1 MRYPFVFKRI
11 YRFADMIRSIFFT
24 LVVSLFTTVLLAQN
38 SSVLAQGDWY
48 KISTTKNGIYKLSYS
63 SVIDLGIDVDNLQIS
78 AIKLYGN
85 GGGMLPHL
93 NSDFRHNDLPEMAIK
108 IYDSNNN
115 GVFESSDYIL
125 FYGMSADIW
134 KLNASTN
141 LFEHKTHLFSDKV
154 YYFLTVDNQGEGKRI
169 ESKNTLQ
176 NPTKTITDYNAF
188 SYHEQ
193 ELENIIHSGKKW
205 FGERFSYD
213 NSQNFSFSFPNL
225 ILSEAVNIKTAVVG
239 RSLQS
244 SNFKINANS
253 TFLSTLNVPNVVT
266 TYATEYA
273 KEASNNS
280 LFNSNSSN
288 IDVNLEYS
296 SGDSGAEAW
305 LNYIEINARRELK
318 ISGNYL
324 TFRDVES
331 LADEIGKF
339 EIQNANGLSVWDVS
353 DPTNVLQLTTNLVG
367 DVLSFNDSL
376 NTLIEYIAF
385 NNSAYLSPTLYSK
398 ISNQDI
404 HNTSNDVEFIIV
416 SHPDFLSAANR
427 LAGFHL
433 ENDNIKSVVVTPQQ
447 IYNEY
452 SSAMQDVTAI
462 RDFVKYQYDKENSVL
477 KYLLLF
483 GDGSYDPKDRV
494 ENNTNFIPTYQS
506 VNSTHPTQS
515 YVTDDYFGLLD
526 DDEGLFNNDLV
537 DIGIGRFP
545 VATLAEA
552 NILVDKVEGYYKKS
566 SFGSWRND
574 IAFIADDGDSKD
586 GNTHMW
592 QADSLSNI
600 VADNYEEINIQKIY
614 LDNYYQEST
623 PGGPRSSA
631 TQNAINNKV
640 EKGALLVNYTGHG
653 GPLGWTQERIL
664 EVDQIKKWDN
674 LQSLPLF
681 MTATCKFSYF
691 DNPEEKSAGEYV
703 LLNENG
709 GAIALLST
717 TRLVFVGPNYNLNTK
732 FINTLFEKVGGE
744 FPRLGD
750 IFKTTKVLS
759 GTNSNNRNFT
769 LLGDP
774 ALCLAYPKYDV
785 RTTSIADTLKALGE
799 VTIDGEIRDNGS
811 LLTNFNGTIYPTVY
825 DKEIIKTTLGQE
837 SCTPMPYRDQ
847 NNILYKGAATVKDGK
862 FSFSFIV
869 PKDIAYNYGAGKISY
884 YAVNDDEQT
893 PLDAN
898 GSEHD
903 FVIGGT
909 ADDIIYDYDPAELNL
924 YINTRTFKDGG
935 VTDENPVLLA
945 DVFDESGINTVGNG
959 IGHDITAVL
968 DGNTSNPYVLNDF
981 YEANKDDYTQGVVRF
996 PFYNLEKG
1004 EHTLTLKVWDVFNNS
1019 SEATISFV
1027 VSDENDFTIADYI
1040 SYPNPFSTSTD
1051 IYFQH
1056 NKPNQ
1061 NLDVVLRIYSITGV
1075 LVKQFE
1081 ETYTDNGYRIGP
1093 INWNGKDEYG
1103 GQISA
1108 GMYIAKL
1115 DVYSDD
1121 GDFTSKSIR
1130 IILMP

>member
-1 MRYPFVFKRI
+1 MKKRI
-11 YRFADMIRSIFFT
+11 FIALFFT
-24 LVVSLFTTVLLAQN
+24 VFCVGLFAQN
-38 SSVLAQGDWY
+38 SSVLAQGEWY

-63 SVIDLGIDVDNLQIS
+63 SFVDLGIDVNDLQIS
-78 AIKLYGN
+78 AIKLYGK

-93 NSDFRHNDLPEMAIK
+93 NSEFRHNDLPEMAIK

-125 FYGMSADIW
+125 FYGMSANIW
-134 KLNASTN
+134 KLNTSSN
-141 LFEHKTHLFSDKV
+141 LFEHTTHLFSDKV
-154 YYFLTVDNQGEGKRI
+154 YYFLTVDNQGEGKRV
-169 ESKNTLQ
+169 ELKNTLL
-176 NPTKTITDYNAF
+176 NPTRIITDYNAF

-193 ELENIIHSGKKW
+193 ELENIIQSGKKW

-225 ILSEAVNIKTAVVG
+225 IFSESVNIKTAVVG

-244 SNFKINANS
+244 SNFKISANS
-253 TFLSTLNVPNVVT
+253 AFLSTLNIPNVVS

-280 LFNSNSSN
+280 LFNSNSTN
-288 IDVNLEYS
+288 IDVNLEYTS
-296 SGDSGAEAW
+296 ADSGAEAW

-318 ISGNYL
+318 LTGNYL
-324 TFRDVES
+324 NFRDVES
-331 LADEIGKF
+331 VSDEIGEF
-339 EIQNANGLSVWDVS
+339 VIQNAIGVNVWDVTN
-353 DPTNVLQLTTNLVG
+353 PTNVKFLQTNSSGSLV
-367 DVLSFNDSL
+367 SFNDSL
-376 NTLIEYIAF
+376 NSFKEYIAF
-385 NNSAYLSPTLYSK
+385 NPSAYLTPMLHSTVNNQDLHG
-398 ISNQDI
+398 ISNNI
-404 HNTSNDVEFIIV
+404 EFVII
-416 SHPDFLSAANR
+416 SHPDFLFAANR
-427 LAGFHL
+427 LADFHF
-433 ENDNIKSVVVTPQQ
+433 EMDNMNSIVVTPQQ
-447 IYNEY
+447 IYNEF
-452 SSAMQDVTAI
+452 SSGMQDVSAI
-462 RDFVKYQYDKENSVL
+462 RDFLKHQYNKENSAL

-483 GDGSYDPKDRV
+483 GDASYDPKNRL
-494 ENNTNFIPTYQS
+494 ENNTNFVVTYQS
-506 VNSTHPTQS
+506 ANSTHPTQT

-545 VATLAEA
+545 VATLKEA
-552 NILVDKVEGYYKKS
+552 NVLVDKVERYYEKP

-574 IAFIADDGDSKD
+574 VAFIADDGDAND
-586 GNTHMW
+586 GNIHMW
-592 QADSLSNI
+592 QADSLANH
-600 VADNYEEINIQKIY
+600 VADNYDDINIQKIY

-631 TQNAINNKV
+631 AQSAINNKID
-640 EKGALLVNYTGHG
+640 KGALLINYTGHG

-664 EVDQIKKWDN
+664 EVDQIKSCFNIDN
-674 LQSLPLF
+674 LPLF
-681 MTATCKFSYF
+681 MTATCKFSCF
-691 DNPEEKSAGEYV
+691 DNPEEKSAGEYL

-732 FINTLFEKVGGE
+732 FIQNIFKKKDGKFL
-744 FPRLGD
+744 RLGD
-750 IFKTTKVLS
+750 LFKTTKVLS
-759 GTNSNNRNFT
+759 GTNLNNRNFT

-774 ALCLAYPKYDV
+774 ALRLVYPKHDV
-785 RTTSIADTLKALGE
+785 ITTIIADTLKALGE
-799 VTIDGEIRDNGS
+799 VSIDGEIRDNGS

-847 NNILYKGAATVKDGK
+847 NNILYKGAATVKDGE
-862 FSFSFIV
+862 FSFNFIV
-869 PKDIAYNYGAGKISY
+869 PRDIAYNYGAGKISY
-884 YAVNDDEQT
+884 YAVNDDEQN

-898 GSEHD
+898 GSEYD
-903 FVIGGT
+903 FVIGGN
-909 ADDIIYDYDPAELNL
+909 ADNITYDYDPAELNL
-924 YINTRTFKDGG
+924 YINTRNFKDGG

-945 DVFDESGINTVGNG
+945 DIFDLSGINTVGNG

-981 YEANKDDYTQGVVRF
+981 YEAKKDNYTEGIIRF
-996 PFYNLEKG
+996 PFYNMEKG
-1004 EHTLTLKVWDVFNNS
+1004 EHSLTLKVWDVFNNS

-1027 VSDENDFTIADYI
+1027 VSDENEFTIADYI
-1040 SYPNPFSTSTD
+1040 TYPNPFSSSTD

-1061 NLDVVLRIYSITGV
+1061 NLDVDLRIYSITGV

-1081 ETYTDNGYRIGP
+1081 ENYTDNGYRIGP
-1093 INWNGKDEYG
+1093 INWNGKDDYG
-1103 GQISA
+1103 GQISP

>member
-1 MRYPFVFKRI
+1 MNKRI
-11 YRFADMIRSIFFT
+11 FIALFFT
-24 LVVSLFTTVLLAQN
+24 VFCAGLFAQN
-38 SSVLAQGDWY
+38 SSVLAQGEWY

-63 SVIDLGIDVDNLQIS
+63 SVKDLGIDVDNLQIS

-125 FYGMSADIW
+125 FYGMSANIW
-134 KLNASTN
+134 KFNPSTN

-154 YYFLTVDNQGEGKRI
+154 YYFLTVDNQDEGKRV
-169 ESKNTLQ
+169 ELKNTLL

-188 SYHEQ
+188 AYHEQ

-213 NSQNFSFSFPNL
+213 NSQNFSFSLPNL
-225 ILSEAVNIKTAVVG
+225 ILTEAVNIKTAVVG

-253 TFLSTLNVPNVVT
+253 TFLSTLNVPNVIT

-288 IDVNLEYS
+288 INVNLEYS
-296 SGDSGAEAW
+296 TGDSGAEAW

-318 ISGNYL
+318 LSGNYL

-331 LADEIGKF
+331 QSDEIGKF
-339 EIQNANGLSVWDVS
+339 EIENANGVSVWDVS
-353 DPTNVLQLTTNLVG
+353 DPTNVLELTTNLVG
-367 DVLSFNDSL
+367 NVLSFNDSL
-376 NTLIEYIAF
+376 NSINEYMAY
-385 NNSAYLSPTLYSK
+385 NSSSYLTPMLHSSVANQDLHA
-398 ISNQDI
+398 ISN
-404 HNTSNDVEFIIV
+404 NVEFVIV

-427 LAGFHL
+427 LADFHL
-433 ENDNIKSVVVTPQQ
+433 EKDNMNSIVVTPQQ
-447 IYNEY
+447 IYNEF
-452 SSAMQDVTAI
+452 SSGMQDVSAI
-462 RDFVKYQYDKENSVL
+462 RDFLKHQYDKENSAL

-483 GDGSYDPKDRV
+483 GDGSYDPKNRV
-494 ENNTNFIPTYQS
+494 ENNTNFIVTYQS
-506 VNSTHPTQS
+506 ANSTHPTQT

-526 DDEGLFNNDLV
+526 DDEGLFINDLV

-545 VATLAEA
+545 VATLKEA
-552 NILVDKVEGYYKKS
+552 NILVDKVERYYEES

-574 IAFIADDGDSKD
+574 VAFIADDGDAND

-592 QADSLSNI
+592 QADSLANHL
-600 VADNYEEINIQKIY
+600 ADNYDEINIQKIY

-631 TQNAINNKV
+631 TQSAINNKV
-640 EKGALLVNYTGHG
+640 DKGALLINYTGHG

-664 EVDQIKKWDN
+664 EVDQINKWSNIDN
-674 LQSLPLF
+674 LPLF

-732 FINTLFEKVGGE
+732 FIQNIFKKQDGE
-744 FPRLGD
+744 LPRLGD
-750 IFKTTKVLS
+750 LFKTTKVLS
-759 GTNSNNRNFT
+759 GTSANNRNFT

-774 ALCLAYPKYDV
+774 ALRLAYPKYDV
-785 RTTSIADTLKALGE
+785 RTTIVSDTLKALSE
-799 VTIDGEIRDNGS
+799 VTIEGEIEEDGFFIS
-811 LLTNFNGTIYPTVY
+811 DFNGTIYPTVY
-825 DKEIIKTTLGQE
+825 DKELIKTTLGQE

-847 NNILYKGAATVKDGK
+847 NNILYKGAATVTDGK

-884 YAVNDDEQT
+884 YAVSDEEN
-893 PLDAN
+893 PVDAS
-898 GSEHD
+898 GSEKG
-903 FVIGGT
+903 FVIGGS
-909 ADDIIYDYDPAELNL
+909 ADNVVYDYDEAELSL
-924 YINTRTFKDGG
+924 FINTRTFKDGG
-935 VTDENPVLLA
+935 ITDENPILIA

-981 YEANKDDYTQGVVRF
+981 YEAAKDDFSKGIINF

-1027 VSDENDFTIADYI
+1027 VSDENEFTIADYI
-1040 SYPNPFSTSTD
+1040 TYPNPFSTSTD

-1061 NLDVVLRIYSITGV
+1061 NLDLVLEIYSVTGV
-1075 LVKQFE
+1075 LVKRFA
-1081 ETYTDNGYRIGP
+1081 ETYNDDGYRVGP

-1103 GQISA
+1103 GNLSA

>member
-1 MRYPFVFKRI
+1 
-11 YRFADMIRSIFFT
+11 MIRSIFLT

-48 KISTTKNGIYKLSYS
+48 KISTTKNGIYKISYS
-63 SVIDLGIDVDNLQIS
+63 SIVDLGIDVNNLQIS
-78 AIKLYGN
+78 TIKLYGN

-244 SNFKINANS
+244 SNFIINANS
-253 TFLSTLNVPNVVT
+253 TFLSTLNVSNVVA

-318 ISGNYL
+318 LSGNYL

-331 LADEIGKF
+331 LSDEIGKF
-339 EIQNANGLSVWDVS
+339 EIENASEVSVWDVTN
-353 DPTNVLQLTTNLVG
+353 PTNAKFLQTNSSGSLV
-367 DVLSFNDSL
+367 SFNDSL
-376 NTLIEYIAF
+376 NSIKEYIAF
-385 NNSAYLSPTLYSK
+385 NSSAYLTPTLHSSVANQDLHA
-398 ISNQDI
+398 ISN
-404 HNTSNDVEFIIV
+404 NVEFVIV

-427 LAGFHL
+427 LADFHL
-433 ENDNIKSVVVTPQQ
+433 EKDNMNSIVVTPQQ
-447 IYNEY
+447 IYNEF
-452 SSAMQDVTAI
+452 SSGMQDVSAI
-462 RDFVKYQYDKENSVL
+462 RDFLKHQYDKENSAL

-483 GDGSYDPKDRV
+483 GDGSYDPKNRV
-494 ENNTNFIPTYQS
+494 ENNTNFIVTYQS
-506 VNSTHPTQS
+506 ANSTHPTQS

-526 DDEGLFNNDLV
+526 DDEGLFINDLV

-545 VATLAEA
+545 VATLKEA
-552 NILVDKVEGYYKKS
+552 NILVDKVERYYEEP

-574 IAFIADDGDSKD
+574 VAFIADDGDAND

-592 QADSLSNI
+592 QADSLANHL
-600 VADNYEEINIQKIY
+600 ADNYDEINIQKIY
-614 LDNYYQEST
+614 LDNYYQQST

-631 TQNAINNKV
+631 TQSAINNKV
-640 EKGALLVNYTGHG
+640 DKGALLINYTGHG

-664 EVDQIKKWDN
+664 EVDQINKWSNIDN
-674 LQSLPLF
+674 LPLF

-732 FINTLFEKVGGE
+732 FIQNIFKKQDGE
-744 FPRLGD
+744 LPRLGD
-750 IFKTTKVLS
+750 LFKTTKVLS
-759 GTNSNNRNFT
+759 GTSANNRNFT

-774 ALCLAYPKYDV
+774 ALRLAYPKYDV
-785 RTTSIADTLKALGE
+785 RTTIVSDTLKALSE
-799 VTIDGEIRDNGS
+799 VTIEGEIEEDGFFIS
-811 LLTNFNGTIYPTVY
+811 DFNGTIYPTVY
-825 DKEIIKTTLGQE
+825 DKELIMKTLGQE

-847 NNILYKGAATVKDGK
+847 NNILYKGAATVKDGE

-884 YAVNDDEQT
+884 YAVSDDEN
-893 PLDAN
+893 PVDAS
-898 GSEHD
+898 GSEKE
-903 FVIGGT
+903 FVIGGS
-909 ADDIIYDYDPAELNL
+909 ADNVVYDYDEAELSL
-924 YINTRTFKDGG
+924 FINTRTFKDGG
-935 VTDENPVLLA
+935 ITDENPILIA

-981 YEANKDDYTQGVVRF
+981 YEAAKDDFTKGIINF
-996 PFYNLEKG
+996 PLYNLEKG

-1027 VSDENDFTIADYI
+1027 VSDENEFTIADYI
-1040 SYPNPFSTSTD
+1040 TYPNPFSTSTD

-1061 NLDVVLRIYSITGV
+1061 NLDLVLEIYSITGV
-1075 LVKQFE
+1075 LVKRFE
-1081 ETYTDNGYRIGP
+1081 DAYNDDGYRVGP

-1103 GQISA
+1103 GNLSA

-1115 DVYSDD
+1115 NIYAED
-1121 GDFTSKSIR
+1121 GAFTSNSIR
-1130 IILMP
+1130 IILLPQ